1 MVPEGNLHK
10 QDCLARYRDHLV
22 KKLRVHCDN
31 FIKYKTGFIDKI
43 KENNQAQL
51 KYPADVLFNKMEL
64 DCEKYKLETIYNEDH
79 SKEGDPAKYL
89 EKAISLKEKYS
100 KCCEESL

>member
-1 MVPEGNLHK
+1 MVPEENLHEK
-10 QDCLARYRDHLV
+10 DCLTRYRDHLV

-64 DCEKYKLETIYNEDH
+64 DCEKYKLETIYNEDR
-79 SKEGDPAKYL
+79 SKEGDPAQYL
-89 EKAISLKEKYS
+89 EKAIRLKDKYS